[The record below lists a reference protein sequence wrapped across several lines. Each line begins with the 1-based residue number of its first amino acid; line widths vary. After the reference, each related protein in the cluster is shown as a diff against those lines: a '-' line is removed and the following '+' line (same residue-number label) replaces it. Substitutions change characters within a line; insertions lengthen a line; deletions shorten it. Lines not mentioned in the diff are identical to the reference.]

1 MKRHDT
7 KNIPLH
13 AAVALSILTALSTT
27 GCGGDSFSVSP
38 TTPAQKSPQSY
49 FSPSVSGTT
58 NAGVPLYGPKTFV
71 VDEVTGAFSESN
83 FLLNPPSQLGPQVIN
98 AGVLGTAQRGLL
110 TLGISTNY
118 TPNTS
123 TGGFNP
129 KTYSPPMSGSF
140 AVELAKQVGGFVQL
154 VGQPVTP
161 LGVATQC
168 PSLPKPQ
175 SYLFLTLPQGV
186 INSRTQGIQP
196 GFWDPNV
203 ETAYGSA
210 DVSTTEGTVAV
221 RTIQHHTLPS
231 VGGSGTPTAVVPSS
245 ADGLCAFTSLGTTIT
260 MGQSVVQNPFPGG
273 GSNATP
279 QAKMSIGPTGLL
291 VEDTGMDANSKTG
304 DLTLGAGNGAIGLPK
319 PSSPVDVSSLRAGQ
333 YLGFVYGS
341 GVYANVAFLPGGWSS
356 HLTSFGF
363 STQPAGCS
371 TLVPGGSAL
380 LYGGDFNKD
389 DPSTSPDGFG
399 NCDLAMDLGAQDA
412 TTNGL
417 FPNARLWIG
426 NNYAA
431 NTTGITFSVPM
442 VAIAG
447 PLDGKYAIFALGFDS
462 KQSWSV
468 YLLQSN

>member
-1 MKRHDT
+1 M
-7 KNIPLH
+7 
-13 AAVALSILTALSTT
+13 
-27 GCGGDSFSVSP
+27 
-38 TTPAQKSPQSY
+38 
-49 FSPSVSGTT
+49 
-58 NAGVPLYGPKTFV
+58 
-71 VDEVTGAFSESN
+71 DEVAEAFYESN
-83 FLLNPPSQLGPQVIN
+83 FLLNPPSQLGPQELN
-98 AGVLGTAQRGLL
+98 AGKLSTAQRGLL
-110 TLGISTNY
+110 TLDITTNY

-123 TGGFNP
+123 SPTGGFDHN
-129 KTYSPPMSGSF
+129 TYSPPLSGSF
-140 AVELAKQVGGFVQL
+140 AVELAKQMGGFVQL

-186 INSRTQGIQP
+186 VDSKARGAQP
-196 GFWDPNV
+196 GFWDPNL

-210 DVSTTEGTVAV
+210 DVSTAGSAV
-221 RTIQHHTLPS
+221 SIQNIQHRTLPS
-231 VGGSGTPTAVVPSS
+231 VGGSGTPTAQLPSS
-245 ADGLCAFTSLGTTIT
+245 VDGFCASTSLGMTIT
-260 MGQSVVQNPFPGG
+260 LGQSVIQQPFPNG
-273 GSNATP
+273 GSNGPP

-291 VEDTGMDANSKTG
+291 VEDTGMDANNQKA

-319 PSSPVDVSSLRAGQ
+319 PSSPVDVPALRAAQ
-333 YLGFVYGS
+333 YLGFTYGS
-341 GVYANVAFLPGGWSS
+341 GVYANLAFQPSGWSS

-363 STQPAGCS
+363 ASQPTGCS
-371 TLVPGGSAL
+371 TLVPGGGAL
-380 LYGGDFNKD
+380 LYGGDFSKD

-399 NCDLAMDLGAQDA
+399 NCNLAIDLGIQDA

-431 NTTGITFSVPM
+431 NTTGATFSVPM

-447 PLDGKYAIFALGFDS
+447 QLDGKYVIFALGYDS
-462 KQSWSV
+462 KQSWSL